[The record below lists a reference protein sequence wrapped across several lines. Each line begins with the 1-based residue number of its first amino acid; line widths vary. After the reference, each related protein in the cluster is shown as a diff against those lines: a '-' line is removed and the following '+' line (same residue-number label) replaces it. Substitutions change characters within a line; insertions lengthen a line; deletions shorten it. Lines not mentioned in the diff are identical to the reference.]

1 MENHILASEVIM
13 GKLYDYF
20 KYQGTVL
27 RESKDEW
34 VAAGLLHDV
43 ILFLFLILKNC

>member
-1 MENHILASEVIM
+1 MENHILASEAIM

-20 KYQGTVL
+20 KYEGRVL
-27 RESKDEW
+27 KESKDEW

-43 ILFLFLILKNC
+43 TLLF